1 VALPLLPRKSMSDV
15 PPDDER
21 VSKKVVYEHST
32 SARGNMG
39 AIIAIVVIAI
49 ALLVFILTHMK

>member
-1 VALPLLPRKSMSDV
+1 MAPPLLRLPTMSDV

-32 SARGNMG
+32 SARGNVGM
-39 AIIAIVVIAI
+39 IIAIVVIAI
-49 ALLVFILTHMK
+49 ALVVFIVMQMK

>member
-1 VALPLLPRKSMSDV
+1 MLRLPTMSDV

-32 SARGNMG
+32 SARGNVGM
-39 AIIAIVVIAI
+39 IIAIVVIAI
-49 ALLVFILTHMK
+49 ALVVFIMMQMK